1 MGFKGLLVPDTCSD
15 SLGEVVFACDT
26 SGSMGDAT
34 IARCGRVIAH
44 IATQYKPEKVRVLWW
59 DTRVHHQQIFVDD
72 YEDLSKLEKVLDP
85 KGGGGTCAECVPK
98 YMKENAIKPQCVI
111 MLTDGYLDQLVERFN
126 VPTLWVVTH
135 SKTYV
140 PTEGRVVQFE
150 DY

>member
-1 MGFKGLLVPDTCSD
+1 MRQSQVVVELLHTLLHSTNLRKYEC
-15 SLGEVVFACDT
+15 
-26 SGSMGDAT
+26 
-34 IARCGRVIAH
+34 CGG
-44 IATQYKPEKVRVLWW
+44 TP
-59 DTRVHHQQIFVDD
+59 VHHQQIFVDD
-72 YEDLSKLEKVLDP
+72 YDDLSKLEKVLDP
-85 KGGGGTCAECVPK
+85 KGGGSTCAECVPK

-111 MLTDGYLDQLVERFN
+111 MLTDGYLDQLVGRFN